1 MLKKARI
8 RIKKAFARI
17 TLLSVELIILLAIF
31 AGAIILFIV
40 IAEMVSRQDKS
51 NFDLQAFKFLSGHVS
66 NVNTNVMLFFTFLGT
81 HIFLIPANLV
91 LVAYFL
97 FIRKHRWYS
106 IKIPVVAI
114 SSLLLM
120 FSLKYLFRRTRPLAP
135 LLEQAKGYSFPSGH
149 ALMSFTFYGLLIYL
163 TWLNIKNTWL
173 KWFCITALVLLIFI
187 IGLSRVYLR
196 VHYASDVVAGYCMGF
211 IWLLLSVWVLG
222 KIEKFTRKKV
232 APIVEQQAPSSIVV
246 NS

>member
-1 MLKKARI
+1 MLKKAGI
-8 RIKKAFARI
+8 EIKKAFARV

-51 NFDLQAFKFLSGHVS
+51 NFDLQAFKLLDGYVS
-66 NVNTNVMLFFTFLGT
+66 DVNTNVMLFFTLLGT
-81 HIFLIPANLV
+81 HIFLIPANVV

-97 FIRKHRWYS
+97 FIRKQRWYS

-120 FSLKYLFRRTRPLAP
+120 FSLKYLFRRTRPLTP
-135 LLEQAKGYSFPSGH
+135 LLEHAKGYSFPSGH

-163 TWLNIKNTWL
+163 TWLNIKNAWL
-173 KWFCITALVLLIFI
+173 KWLCITGLVLLIFA

-211 IWLLLSVWVLG
+211 IWLLLSLWILG

-232 APIVEQQAPSSIVV
+232 VPIVEQTAPSSLVG
-246 NS
+246 NT